1 MKRIVSIILALTLIC
16 CMIPTAFAASSE
28 GLNNFKAVNTYTQG
42 QFLDVTADYWGSA
55 NIQKAYELG
64 LMNGNGGTT
73 FNPAGDVSIA
83 QAITMAARLNS
94 IYYTGSENFVQGD
107 VWYQAYVDY
116 AKKNGIPADYTNYN
130 AAATR
135 AQFASILAAALPS
148 EALAAINTVEN
159 RSIPDVDINNTD
171 AQAIYELYRAGILTG
186 NDDKGTFTP
195 NSSISRAAAAA
206 IITRMADTSLRKS
219 ITLKVEKLK
228 LVDLGKLNS
237 GRVDIVKY
245 EGKQYTFYEEYVDYA
260 GKTGGSNVLYS
271 AKENEIYD
279 LSLLDLIFGEY
290 YTDLPNDNPYV
301 DGAFTPYMN
310 YFNDQWLNLRRYK
323 NSITVENTSATTTL
337 RVNTITYF
345 DKVFEGITAERFIA
359 AGLEDGSTGTWDGV
373 RFVVSTS
380 GSNSYVYYNLNDVA
394 SYFGINR
401 KFSVEKTENPGNF
414 YLVIEE

>member
-1 MKRIVSIILALTLIC
+1 MKRIVSIILVLTLIC

-42 QFLDVTADYWGSA
+42 QFLDVSADYWGSA

-94 IYYTGSENFVQGD
+94 IYYTGSENFVQGA

-116 AKKNGIPADYTNYN
+116 AKENGIPTDYTNYN

-159 RSIPDVDINNTD
+159 RSIPDVDINSAD

-206 IITRMADTSLRKS
+206 IITRMADTSLRKN

-228 LVDLGKLNS
+228 LIDLGDMSSAGHIELAKYNGKLYNYN
-237 GRVDIVKY
+237 GPWDI
-245 EGKQYTFYEEYVDYA
+245 
-260 GKTGGSNVLYS
+260 LYS
-271 AKENEIYD
+271 LSDYEPYD
-279 LSLLDLIFGEY
+279 YDSDSMDLIFESYVIAAG
-290 YTDLPNDNPYV
+290 DN
-301 DGAFTPYMN
+301 AFTDGIMRLDNHKTN
-310 YFNDQWLNLRRYK
+310 YKYSSGYK
-323 NSITVENTSATTTL
+323 NISATDTL
-337 RVNTITYF
+337 L
-345 DKVFEGITAERFIA
+345 VFTMEYNNNKFESITAEEFLA
-359 AGLEDGSTGTWDGV
+359 AGLKDGDTGTWNGV
-373 RFVVSTS
+373 RFCVSAVS
-380 GSNSYVYYNLNDVA
+380 KWSYICYNLNDIA
-394 SYFGINR
+394 EYFGIN
-401 KFSVEKTENPGNF
+401 KTF
-414 YLVIEE
+414 HIEEDKGSICWVIQD